1 MVDLF
6 KSRLYIFIF
15 SAVLGQKSDNLLH
28 IDNIPIA
35 FVFKKTPVS
44 KWQASL
50 RRFGGYKNDRKVH
63 LQKFHLVLML
73 LMKAPDTNNSIK
85 SRKVNFSGIYIYF
98 IILSV

>member
-15 SAVLGQKSDNLLH
+15 SAVLGQKSDDPLH
-28 IDNIPIA
+28 IDNIPNA

-44 KWQASL
+44 AMSTMSSN
-50 RRFGGYKNDRKVH
+50 KNNRKVH

-73 LMKAPDTNNSIK
+73 LIKAQDTNNSIK
-85 SRKVNFSGIYIYF
+85 FCKVNFPKVFVVSIYI
-98 IILSV
+98 S